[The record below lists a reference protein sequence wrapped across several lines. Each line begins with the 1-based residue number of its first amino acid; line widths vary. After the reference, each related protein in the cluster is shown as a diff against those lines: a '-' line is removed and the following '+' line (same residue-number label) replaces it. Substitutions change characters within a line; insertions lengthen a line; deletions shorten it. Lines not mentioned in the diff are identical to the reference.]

1 MTILNPHFISKTE
14 PTRKQTKK
22 DHLSS
27 YLPPPSSAV
36 LKLHFLSEEN
46 SDGPNP
52 GNQQGTVF
60 RSCQE
65 VPRERQS
72 EWWAVDR
79 QAQGSDRHMSST
91 QEQWLKIHTNR

>member
-1 MTILNPHFISKTE
+1 MK
-14 PTRKQTKK
+14 
-22 DHLSS
+22 
-27 YLPPPSSAV
+27 LPACPLPSSAI

-65 VPRERQS
+65 VPRERQN
-72 EWWAVDR
+72 ERWAVDR
-79 QAQGSDRHMSST
+79 QAQGSHRHMSSA
-91 QEQWLKIHTNR
+91 QETMVKNTHE